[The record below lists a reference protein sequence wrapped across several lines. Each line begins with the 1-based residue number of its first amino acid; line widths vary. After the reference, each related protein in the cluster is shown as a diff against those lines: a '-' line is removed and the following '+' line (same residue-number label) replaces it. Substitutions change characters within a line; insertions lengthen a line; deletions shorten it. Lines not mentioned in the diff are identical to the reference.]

1 MEKKPK
7 QSALFVNVLNRRQ
20 GKMDLIRK
28 GVRRCANCLK
38 YENDEVPELKTC
50 GKCQLVKYCSK
61 ECQVENFKFHKYH
74 CEYLDPEYNASL
86 IPTFHRMQKVDPD
99 QAKLLNRKMNHF
111 PLFATAVQNEDHY
124 LLEMYVQ
131 TCLKFND
138 GLSTL
143 YLSDQIGGILLFLGR
158 YQEAYD
164 FLKSQIFNRVNNTQI
179 QLRNQNMKEDFL
191 LAIGKKRVFKS
202 WRDDKTDKT
211 FRYFQEFLQ
220 SWFLLITIKI
230 QVIEEMKFLL
240 AEYNAYC
247 KKCRI
252 KFCCK
257 PRILKCLTYYILG
270 QDEETFEK
278 ELEEQQRQLNELL
291 KIVGNVGRDFEFKK
305 DCRLEFDVLRHV
317 LIDPFEFDLHNGLNL
332 DSLERGKPFVYLP
345 IFILSKYYSRHPTA
359 RQYVKDFL
367 GQNDFLVDGFVKGVT
382 KYYDELTKEYLS

>member
-7 QSALFVNVLNRRQ
+7 QSALYVNVLNRRQ

-50 GKCQLVKYCSK
+50 GKCLLVKYCSK

-74 CEYLDPEYNASL
+74 CKYLNPEYTASL
-86 IPTFHRMQKVDPD
+86 IPKYHRMKEVDPEEAYLLF
-99 QAKLLNRKMNHF
+99 AKIYHF

-124 LLEMYVQ
+124 LLEMYLQ
-131 TCLKFND
+131 TCLKSMYVES
-138 GLSTL
+138 GL

-164 FLKSQIFNRVNNTQI
+164 FLKSQIFNRVNNTEI
-179 QLRNQNMKEDFL
+179 QLENQNMKEDFL
-191 LAIGKKRVFKS
+191 QVIGKKNVLNSVGYVEF
-202 WRDDKTDKT
+202 DKETHHN
-211 FRYFQEFLQ
+211 FFEYLLQ
-220 SWFLLITIKI
+220 WFLLIAIKI

-240 AEYNAYC
+240 AEYNVYC

-257 PRILKCLTYYILG
+257 PRISKCLTYYILG

-278 ELEEQQRQLNELL
+278 ELEKQENQLNGMLQ
-291 KIVGNVGRDFEFKK
+291 IAI
-305 DCRLEFDVLRHV
+305 FDVFKSHEV
-317 LIDPFEFDLHNGLNL
+317 IDVMRLVHLDPLEFDLHAGLSSATNYA
-332 DSLERGKPFVYLP
+332 PFVYRSDFVLN
-345 IFILSKYYSRHPTA
+345 KYYSRHPTA
-359 RQYVKDFL
+359 RQYVKDF
-367 GQNDFLVDGFVKGVT
+367 FVKKGFPLDYYVKSVT
-382 KYYDELTKEYLS
+382 ETNAVRRFSKEIFDTNILV